1 MNDSITKYIYA
12 YVRRR
17 PALCAASVYMARY
30 GYWLYLLFGIVE
42 WLRPGTDEK
51 KRKARMALL
60 EAIFSVCYSSLFS
73 CFIGRLWKR
82 KRPFVAHT
90 DICPS
95 LFHKDNPSFPSNHT
109 MNAVTSSMAVAK
121 SSPLMGLFLFVWAFF
136 IGLSRVACGLHYV
149 SDILGG
155 AIMAIPGNRVAS
167 RCIVVRFLSSIM
179 ITLWDI
185 KVGAKRF

>member
-42 WLRPGTDEK
+42 WLRPGTDEI

-73 CFIGRLWKR
+73 CFIGRLGSVNGLLWR
-82 KRPFVAHT
+82 IRTYAH
-90 DICPS
+90 P
-95 LFHKDNPSFPSNHT
+95 
-109 MNAVTSSMAVAK
+109 
-121 SSPLMGLFLFVWAFF
+121 FF
-136 IGLSRVACGLHYV
+136 IRIIRLFR
-149 SDILGG
+149 
-155 AIMAIPGNRVAS
+155 AITP
-167 RCIVVRFLSSIM
+167 
-179 ITLWDI
+179 
-185 KVGAKRF
+185 